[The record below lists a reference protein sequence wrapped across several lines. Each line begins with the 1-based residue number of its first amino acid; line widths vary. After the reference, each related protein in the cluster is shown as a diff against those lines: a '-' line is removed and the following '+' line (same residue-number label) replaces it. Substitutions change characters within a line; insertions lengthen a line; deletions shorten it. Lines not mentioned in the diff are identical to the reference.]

1 MCSSNAGSNAGS
13 NARLFPFGVGW
24 GWGGGWCSRSER
36 FRGGGGSP
44 GGPRRRHYLPRL
56 SVQRRARAGRRRAHQ
71 GGDRRGA
78 RAGRPVRPAEE
89 NSHVA
94 ARCARYAVV
103 SAWAWAWAYCS
114 PLFGGGVPE
123 VVRGGACVQCA
134 TDPRVERC
142 ALHLCSPRLSVV
154 LTLSICTRSHTQRFP
169 SRRVFRHITALVAGF
184 RLPTHPVGG
193 GIVLFVTSWPRLAV
207 TAGVTR
213 GIVPVLAEAGVLAFS
228 EGANS
233 QIVPP
238 EVRNRAGQGLN
249 SGHYSAVSASSTTFS
264 VRGDPMPL
272 AMLVGCHRE
281 VNCNARRLS
290 VCNHGCV
297 LQELTLS
304 FSNRVDGT

>member
-1 MCSSNAGSNAGS
+1 MHGFSPLGLGGVGVGVGAQGPNASEVAAVAQAVRDGVITYHA
-13 NARLFPFGVGW
+13 FPFNAEPELADAELIKGGIAAVHALDARFGQPKKTVMSQRDVPGTQWSRLGLGLGPTVVRCLVGESPRW
-24 GWGGGWCSRSER
+24 YVVALVCSVR
-36 FRGGGGSP
+36 P
-44 GGPRRRHYLPRL
+44 T
-56 SVQRRARAGRRRAHQ
+56 RAS
-71 GGDRRGA
+71 RGA
-78 RAGRPVRPAEE
+78 LFTCAVR
-89 NSHVA
+89 
-94 ARCARYAVV
+94 V
-103 SAWAWAWAYCS
+103 SA
-114 PLFGGGVPE
+114 
-123 VVRGGACVQCA
+123 
-134 TDPRVERC
+134 
-142 ALHLCSPRLSVV
+142 LCSPCRFAPAP
-154 LTLSICTRSHTQRFP
+154 TRNAFH

-249 SGHYSAVSASSTTFS
+249 SGHYSAVSASSATFS